1 MQCRNGATRA
11 VSAASQRTLWCLRLC
26 MDTLPQGGGAGQ
38 VWALCA
44 RLECQNVTQNPQI
57 WHLLRLCVFLLQGG
71 CTGRQVRARCARLA
85 GRDGGRGRDL
95 VGRVHWCAVW
105 QQSCYCNWD
114 VGAPALQCLIVC
126 QVSCLLNPVS
136 TQTTIWVAHWRA
148 GSALARD
155 SAQSMVQHRQVD
167 ADSCALAVRQGGT
180 TPTSGTASALSRCVS
195 RYIPVLCKL
204 QASKLADVQ
213 DLSVYFLGP

>member
-1 MQCRNGATRA
+1 MQCRMVPRA
-11 VSAASQRTLWCLRLC
+11 VSAAYQSRSKALLTRTLWLLRLC

-44 RLECQNVTQNPQI
+44 RLECQRIECNTKPQT

-71 CTGRQVRARCARLA
+71 CTRRQVRSRRARLA

-95 VGRVHWCAVW
+95 VATVHWCAVW
-105 QQSCYCNWD
+105 QQSCCCNWN

-126 QVSCLLNPVS
+126 QWSPLLSLVS

-148 GSALARD
+148 GGVS
-155 SAQSMVQHRQVD
+155 
-167 ADSCALAVRQGGT
+167 QGGLHGRWSST
-180 TPTSGTASALSRCVS
+180 EN
-195 RYIPVLCKL
+195 
-204 QASKLADVQ
+204 
-213 DLSVYFLGP
+213 

>member
-1 MQCRNGATRA
+1 VQCRNGATRA

-148 GSALARD
+148 GNVSQEILHSRWSSTDKLMLTHAPLRSGRALLRLPLGPRLRCQD
-155 SAQSMVQHRQVD
+155 V
-167 ADSCALAVRQGGT
+167 CPGT
-180 TPTSGTASALSRCVS
+180 YLFFVS
-195 RYIPVLCKL
+195 FKL
-204 QASKLADVQ
+204 QS
-213 DLSVYFLGP
+213 